1 MSLTPTKYESYRKW
15 LISHLLNQKTLLFGT
30 ILGISIVTFSRVLI
44 PVLIGNIID
53 RALINQE
60 ISNLL
65 LFLTITLLIF
75 FVRNVMDYLTMMV
88 GHFLGFRIE
97 QTMRQEF
104 FDTLQYK
111 PLRYHDKAR
120 TGDLQALATNDL
132 RIINTMMSHGAFF
145 IYPFFQVLMAAILII
160 FTIDLRLS
168 VITIPFL
175 ISYFYF
181 IFDYRRKITPY
192 AVGRMKKHSNLAV
205 VLQDNISGAAIIRSF
220 IAETSERKKFNHV
233 VQEFRDNRIGE
244 TIVQSKFYSLLLVYL
259 TIGTTFLVSS
269 IFVFQETFTIGEL
282 TAVNLL
288 LMSLIHPSNMIFW
301 ATNDMMSGFAACTR
315 LFTALSLEENEE
327 YNN

>member
-1 MSLTPTKYESYRKW
+1 
-15 LISHLLNQKTLLFGT
+15 
-30 ILGISIVTFSRVLI
+30 
-44 PVLIGNIID
+44 
-53 RALINQE
+53 
-60 ISNLL
+60 
-65 LFLTITLLIF
+65 
-75 FVRNVMDYLTMMV
+75 
-88 GHFLGFRIE
+88 
-97 QTMRQEF
+97 
-104 FDTLQYK
+104 
-111 PLRYHDKAR
+111 
-120 TGDLQALATNDL
+120 
-132 RIINTMMSHGAFF
+132 MSHGAFF